1 VSYYASFQGRVYLG
15 KRDINGLPIEVRS
28 PGNVADLK
36 LSLKTEVLEHYESQS
51 GQRSLDHRMIKSKSA
66 TINLSIEEFTKENL
80 ALALY
85 GTHVATTGGT
95 VTDEPV
101 GGATP
106 VVGDRYFL
114 AHPKVS
120 TLVVKDSAGTPA
132 TLTLGTH
139 YTADTDFGALQFLD
153 TTGLTAPFKASYLR
167 NVNVQWDRIDTH
179 DLLTMDFHPSEQAT
193 FRVRSGDVLICE
205 GGEIGRAAIWSGQVE
220 ECYYQ
225 KALHKLTPDKSVV
238 RSDFVVWLL
247 WHLAKSNALGT
258 SGHATIAHLTGIQ
271 LKNLVVIAPPIDM
284 QIEFEKMVERCHG
297 IQKQQSVAAA
307 KAQATFDV
315 LLARA
320 FA

>member
-1 VSYYASFQGRVYLG
+1 MSYYASFQGRVYLG

-120 TLVVKDSAGTPA
+120 TLVVKDSAVTPA

-153 TTGLTAPFKASYLR
+153 TTGLTEPFKASYA
-167 NVNVQWDRIDTH
+167 
-179 DLLTMDFHPSEQAT
+179 F
-193 FRVRSGDVLICE
+193 GDVS
-205 GGEIGRAAIWSGQVE
+205 EIGIFTQPLPERYLRLEGLNTAQGNAKVLVE
-220 ECYYQ
+220 LYRVAFDPLKEL
-225 KALHKLTPDKSVV
+225 ALI
-238 RSDFVVWLL
+238 
-247 WHLAKSNALGT
+247 SNEYN
-258 SGHATIAHLTGIQ
+258 
-271 LKNLVVIAPPIDM
+271 K
-284 QIEFEKMVERCHG
+284 
-297 IQKQQSVAAA
+297 
-307 KAQATFDV
+307 FDLEGS
-315 LLARA
+315 LLADSTKPYDAVLGQFGRIVQI
-320 FA
+320 